1 MKYQFMR
8 LQRAHFK
15 VAVMCRVLEV
25 SKSGYYDWLDRP
37 ESRRARRHRY
47 LLTKI
52 RQAHIE
58 SREIYGAP
66 RIHAELV
73 DQGER
78 VGKNTVARLMRREH
92 IQSKVHKRFVV
103 TTASNHTRK
112 PAANVLSGDFRAAR
126 ANEKWV
132 SDVTFIPTRKG
143 WLYLAAIMDL
153 YSRMIVGWSMG
164 ERNSTELIEG
174 ALRMAA
180 THRRDIK
187 GVLLHSD
194 QSVQYASGA
203 YQRVLNDLGI
213 LCSMSRKGNCWDN
226 APMESFFHSLK
237 TEWVGFEDYKTRSE
251 ARASIF
257 SYIELFYNRKRRH
270 SAIGYQ
276 SPMAYEKIMM
286 FLNRG
291 VRFSGGRSGLDF

>member
-1 MKYQFMR
+1 
-8 LQRAHFK
+8 
-15 VAVMCRVLEV
+15 MCQVLEV
-25 SKSGYYDWLDRP
+25 SRSGYYDWLDRP
-37 ESRRARRHRY
+37 ESKRVKRHRY

-66 RIHAELV
+66 RIHAELM

-78 VGKNTVARLMRREH
+78 VGKNTIAQLMRREH
-92 IQSKVHKRFVV
+92 IQSRVHKRFVV

-112 PAANVLSGDFRAAR
+112 PAANVLSCDFKAAR

-143 WLYLAAIMDL
+143 WLYLAVIMDL

-164 ERNSTELIEG
+164 ERNSAELIED

-180 THRRDIK
+180 AHRRDIK

-194 QSVQYASGA
+194 QSGEE
-203 YQRVLNDLGI
+203 LG
-213 LCSMSRKGNCWDN
+213 
-226 APMESFFHSLK
+226 
-237 TEWVGFEDYKTRSE
+237 
-251 ARASIF
+251 
-257 SYIELFYNRKRRH
+257 
-270 SAIGYQ
+270 
-276 SPMAYEKIMM
+276 
-286 FLNRG
+286 
-291 VRFSGGRSGLDF
+291 SGLD

>member
-1 MKYQFMR
+1 
-8 LQRAHFK
+8 
-15 VAVMCRVLEV
+15 MCRVLEV

-73 DQGER
+73 GRGER
-78 VGKNTVARLMRREH
+78 VGKNTVARLMRRER

-112 PAANVLSGDFRAAR
+112 AAANVLSGDFRAAR
-126 ANEKWV
+126 ANKKWV
-132 SDVTFIPTRKG
+132 SDVTFIATRRG

-164 ERNSTELIEG
+164 ERNSTELIEN

-180 THRRDIK
+180 AHRTDIK

-194 QSVQYASGA
+194 QSMQYASGA
-203 YQRVLNDLGI
+203 YQRILNDLGI

-276 SPMAYEKIMM
+276 SPMAYEKNMI
-286 FLNRG
+286 
-291 VRFSGGRSGLDF
+291 VP

>member
-1 MKYQFMR
+1 VKYQFIMS
-8 LQRAHFK
+8 QRTHFK

-25 SKSGYYDWLDRP
+25 SKSGYYDWWNRP
-37 ESRRARRHRY
+37 ESPRSNRHRY

-58 SREIYGAP
+58 SRKIYGAP

-73 DQGER
+73 DQGEQ
-78 VGKNTVARLMRREH
+78 VGKNTVANLMRRAQ

-103 TTASNHTRK
+103 TTDSRYTRK
-112 PAANVLSGDFRAAR
+112 PAANVLNGDFKAVGV
-126 ANEKWV
+126 NEKWV
-132 SDVTFIPTRKG
+132 SDVTYIPTRKG
-143 WLYLAAIMDL
+143 WLYLAVIMDL
-153 YSRMIVGWSMG
+153 YSRMIVGWSMRK
-164 ERNSTELIEG
+164 RNDTELIEK

-180 THRRDIK
+180 THRRDLK

-194 QSVQYASGA
+194 QSVQYTSGS
-203 YQRVLNDLGI
+203 YQRTLNNLGI
-213 LCSMSRKGNCWDN
+213 ICSMSRKGNCWDN

-237 TEWVGFEDYKTRSE
+237 TECVGFEDYKSHSE

-270 SAIGYQ
+270 SAIGYR
-276 SPMAYEKIMM
+276 SPMAYENTIS
-286 FLNRG
+286 
-291 VRFSGGRSGLDF
+291 VS